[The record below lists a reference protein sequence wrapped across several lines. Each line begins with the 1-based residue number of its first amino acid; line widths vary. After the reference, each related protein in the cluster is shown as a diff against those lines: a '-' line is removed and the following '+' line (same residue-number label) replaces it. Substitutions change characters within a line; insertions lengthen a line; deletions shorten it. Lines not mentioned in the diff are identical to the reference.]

1 VTLKTS
7 DLCDALD
14 AVQACTTQFRGFGR
28 VRSFAGPIRT
38 VRCSDDIAEMR
49 QIVNQPGNGC
59 VLVVDGGGSLRR
71 AIFGDNMAALM
82 IKNGWAGVVVNGA
95 VRDTA
100 EIDAMDIGVK
110 ALGTVAK
117 RGERSGGGSV
127 DVPVTFGG
135 VTFVPDCWV
144 IADDDG
150 VVVLPAGMTPDAID
164 VASGILTY
172 S

>member
-1 VTLKTS
+1 MKTS

-14 AVQACTTQFRGFGR
+14 AAQACTTQFRGLGLR
-28 VRSFAGPIRT
+28 RTFAGPIRT
-38 VRCSDDIAEMR
+38 VQCCDDILEMR
-49 QIVNQPGNGC
+49 RIVNEPGDGC
-59 VLVVDGGGSLRR
+59 VLVVDGGGSLER

-82 IKNGWAGVVVNGA
+82 IRNGWVGVIVNGA
-95 VRDTA
+95 VRDVA
-100 EIDAMDIGVK
+100 EIDAMDFGVK

-117 RGERSGGGSV
+117 RGERNGGGAV
-127 DVPVTFGG
+127 DVSVTFGG

-150 VVVLPAGMTPDAID
+150 VIVLPQGMKPDDID
-164 VASGILTY
+164 VAAGALIY